1 MQLEEGNVMAKGNFT
16 IGIELE
22 SGFSAKF
29 KSEVLRE
36 ITLKLSAVLPSAL
49 VKIKTMLGNIIRER
63 ISMSPE
69 YQAISGGRF
78 RGELGLPDG
87 ARRINDIMNIWA
99 EGISVTYIKAKAGG
113 FGMISIGILESD
125 WEDVLSSSQAELT
138 YTSPKG
144 AKTLEWLR
152 WMLKEGGRVI
162 VSQYDFVNSSRGSRT
177 GLGIM
182 VKRRGGWKVPSQF
195 AGTDSDNFATRA
207 LAGIEKDID
216 IVVRRELTRVV

>member
-1 MQLEEGNVMAKGNFT
+1 MAKGNFT

-29 KSEVLRE
+29 QKEVLRE
-36 ITLKLSAVLPSAL
+36 IMLKLSGVLPPSL
-49 VKIKTMLGNIIRER
+49 IKIKTMLGNVIRER

-87 ARRINDIMNIWA
+87 AKRINDIMNIWA
-99 EGISVTYIKAKAGG
+99 EGISVTYLKSGAGG
-113 FGMISIGILESD
+113 LGMIDIGILESN
-125 WEDVLSSSQAELT
+125 WEDVLASAQAELT
-138 YTSPKG
+138 YTSRKG
-144 AKTLEWLR
+144 SKTLEWLR

-162 VSQYDFVNSSRGSRT
+162 VSNYDFLPQSRSSRT

-182 VKRRGGWKVPSQF
+182 VKRRGGWKIPSQF

>member
-1 MQLEEGNVMAKGNFT
+1 MAKGNFT